1 MNRNTEPS
9 QEEIINNFFIKEL
22 PDWITVRSHE
32 KWSNSRL
39 ETLKHSC
46 LCPIGYVE
54 KALKDYEWD
63 FRIGEGSPSII
74 EHYDKE
80 KLVTE
85 YSRYGNDDGIE
96 PIVITQDLLGI
107 IENPAPR
114 VSEEFVLFLNLYQ
127 DGDGLYAIDNSS
139 DSEEAVRY
147 SKNKVEI
154 RKKYLMR
161 FISAKQMA
169 LLLFIQS
176 TWSTTKEHTDDPL
189 PKPKTGELYT
199 YSLATDRLLG
209 KRIILPPAK
218 IESSDK
224 MYESFIYKEDSVGN
238 PVEFSCGPYNPNTN
252 GGNSRC
258 LTPIYF
264 KKSVLEK
271 YYNNPNKYTIS
282 DGCLSCGSLW
292 ALPID
297 NDHESTV
304 MAFLG
309 DLGKLPNTE
318 QKYWRSFN
326 IPPSDNSISRTNY
339 ARSFLGEFCNAKSPE
354 FEFKQLYYDFNN
366 KWQNTHG
373 WPLLRNGNIDSIESD
388 LKNFR
393 IPLSNEDD
401 EFKCSLLL
409 LSKLLNDRLDTNNI
423 KKHISRQLND
433 EEKKFGSIK
442 LLNIYLEE
450 NNIDTKI
457 TEVLGHIQRLRSKG
471 VAHAEQHGYQEALET
486 ILGERT
492 NIQLI
497 ADMLST
503 INNFLRC

>member
-22 PDWITVRSHE
+22 PDWITVHSHE
-32 KWSNSRL
+32 KRSNSRL
-39 ETLKHSC
+39 EILKHSC
-46 LCPIGYVE
+46 LCPIDYVE
-54 KALKDYEWD
+54 KALKYYEWD
-63 FRIGEGSPSII
+63 FSIGDGNPSFI
-74 EHYDKE
+74 EYYDKE
-80 KLVTE
+80 KRVTE
-85 YSRYGNDDGIE
+85 YSRYGNDDGLE
-96 PIVITQDLLGI
+96 PIVITQDFPSI
-107 IENPAPR
+107 IEDPAPR
-114 VSEEFVLFLNLYQ
+114 VSEEFILFLNLHK
-127 DGDGLYAIDNSS
+127 DSDKLYAIDDSG

-147 SKNKVEI
+147 SEKKIEI
-154 RKKYLMR
+154 RKKYLMS

-169 LLLFIQS
+169 LVLFIQS
-176 TWSTTKEHTDDPL
+176 TWSTAKEHTYDPL

-209 KRIILPPAK
+209 KRIILPSAK

-224 MYESFIYKEDSVGN
+224 MYENFIYKEDSVGN

-252 GGNSRC
+252 GGNPGC

-282 DGCLSCGSLW
+282 DGYLSCGSLW
-292 ALPID
+292 GLPID
-297 NDHESTV
+297 NDHELRV

-309 DLGKLPNTE
+309 DLGKLPNKE

-339 ARSFLGEFCNAKSPE
+339 ARSFLGKFCDAKSPE

-366 KWQNTHG
+366 KWQDTHG
-373 WPLLRNGNIDSIESD
+373 WFLLRNKNVDSIESD

-401 EFKCSLLL
+401 EFKRSILP
-409 LSKLLNDRLDTNNI
+409 LSKLLNDRLDKNNI

-433 EEKKFGSIK
+433 EERKLGSIK

-450 NNIDTKI
+450 NNIDTEF
-457 TEVLGHIQRLRSKG
+457 TEVLENIQLLRSKG
-471 VAHAEQHGYQEALET
+471 VTHTEQSGYREALKT
-486 ILGERT
+486 ILGEKTRIQIIT
-492 NIQLI
+492 N
-497 ADMLST
+497 MLLT